1 MNENNN
7 GVDSSVCFD
16 TKPEMCV
23 NFKKGDPEFSATPI
37 MNVCI
42 KTCGLC
48 PKISSGLAN
57 NTSKKWS
64 NDLGENIQ

>member
-23 NFKKGDPEFSATPI
+23 NFKKGDPECSNSNYECMHKNLWI
-37 MNVCI
+37 M
-42 KTCGLC
+42 
-48 PKISSGLAN
+48 
-57 NTSKKWS
+57 SK
-64 NDLGENIQ
+64 NFF